1 MKGSHE
7 ALAGL
12 RSQSSSAAG
21 TVTDRRD
28 ADRGAGHRTG
38 DSLARAVRDKVG
50 ATTPLTIYDTLTNA
64 RLKIPVMS
72 DEKIKWFLMSGKEA
86 MDPENILKLFEK
98 LKGRP
103 ATSEERA
110 ELSKRKIL
118 PGKHGIPHLGP
129 VGTGFGITDATA
141 KGPKKPS

>member
-50 ATTPLTIYDTLTNA
+50 ATTPLTIYDTLANA
-64 RLKIPVMS
+64 WFTMILHDGRDIKAVS
-72 DEKIKWFLMSGKEA
+72 DDRKGSHGPRKHLEIVREA
-86 MDPENILKLFEK
+86 QGPPGD
-98 LKGRP
+98 
-103 ATSEERA
+103 ER
-110 ELSKRKIL
+110 
-118 PGKHGIPHLGP
+118 
-129 VGTGFGITDATA
+129 GTGRAV
-141 KGPKKPS
+141 